1 MHMQEKHAFKYP
13 WKVLSQVSL
22 RLRDG
27 SPRIL
32 KARSG
37 MKLQN
42 DQLISRD
49 DEELSLLRTEHQPR
63 MLLNFQINRTQT
75 KKSTGEDEKSI
86 LAESPGENHSSTPTA
101 LKGCLLKGGIEKDKT
116 KKKKNVTFKEE
127 GSLCEVTYFPQN
139 IDHPFRGKECKDCDF
154 ICASTKVLERHM
166 KSIHDEV
173 WEFQSNHNEDP
184 WEKMQFVIFHLI
196 VAVFVA
202 LCTRSM
208 FSAIE

>member
-22 RLRDG
+22 RLRDW

-75 KKSTGEDEKSI
+75 KESTGEDEKSI
-86 LAESPGENHSSTPTA
+86 LAESPGENRSSTPTA
-101 LKGCLLKGGIEKDKT
+101 LKGCLLKGGKEKDET

-127 GSLCEVTYFPQN
+127 GSLCEVTFFPQN
-139 IDHPFRGKECKDCDF
+139 IDHPFRGRECKDCDF
-154 ICASTKVLERHM
+154 ICASREVLEWHM
-166 KSIHDEV
+166 GST
-173 WEFQSNHNEDP
+173 HNEVPQFQTNLSEDL
-184 WEKMQFVIFHLI
+184 WETIKLMISVIVI
-196 VAVFVA
+196 VFIT
-202 LCTRSM
+202 LYISYM
-208 FSAIE
+208 LPAIE